1 MNVHDGAG
9 NGMRATDVSALS
21 VDNSIFVDNSDDI
34 ATNDEA
40 NLRMHNV
47 TGTSSV
53 TNSLFR
59 EARVHEVYWT
69 PTTATGA
76 MTWTNNTVGP
86 DNAGELGGGLVL
98 NPTGTAT
105 TTLNV
110 SGGSFTGNNGDS
122 LRPAGSDTSATTV
135 NVSGGTTFLDSNSG
149 VNFSADDDADM
160 TFDVSGSTFT
170 RHASHALQMIV
181 NDNTT
186 SGSIVRGKALNNI
199 IGNGTADSGSR
210 DANGIS
216 YDLEG
221 AADIV
226 LDVSNNTVRN
236 TDTQGI
242 FIQSVRFPSGTPNVG
257 PNVDLHVRDN
267 TVTNID
273 DNSAFP
279 FGFQHGT
286 QIEARRNSTMCLDIA
301 GNTST
306 GIGGAEHFRVR
317 QRDASTFRLERQ
329 GAVSGTNDAALATF
343 IAGQNDAGSTASV
356 THATT
361 FTAVA
366 DGFCD
371 DVP

>member
-1 MNVHDGAG
+1 MACGDSVRHLAVTASG
-9 NGMRATDVSALS
+9 LS
-21 VDNSIFVDNSDDI
+21 FDNPFDDI

-47 TGTSSV
+47 TGSSSV

-59 EARVHEVYWT
+59 EARVNEVYWT
-69 PTTATGA
+69 PTTATGV

-86 DNAGELGGGLVL
+86 DNPGELGSGFLL

-105 TTLNV
+105 TTLNI

-122 LRPAGSDTSATTV
+122 LRPSGEDTTATTV
-135 NVSGGTTFLDSNSG
+135 NVTGGTTFLDSNSG
-149 VNFSADDDADM
+149 VNFSVNDDADL
-160 TFDVSGSTFT
+160 TFDVNGSTFT

-186 SGSIVRGKALNNI
+186 PAAIVRGHARANI
-199 IGNGTADSGSR
+199 IGNGAADSGSR

-226 LDVSNNTVRN
+226 LNVANNTIRN
-236 TDTQGI
+236 TDLQGI
-242 FIQSVRFPSGTPNVG
+242 FIQSVRFPAGTPNIG

-273 DNSAFP
+273 DNSPFP

-286 QIEARRNSTMCLDIA
+286 QIEARRNSTLCLDIA
-301 GNTST
+301 GNTSA
-306 GIGGAEHFRVR
+306 GVGGAQHFNVR

-329 GAVSGTNDAALATF
+329 GAVSGTGDAALATF
-343 IAGQNDAGSTASV
+343 IAGQNDAGSTAAV